1 MTGAPRDQTRPVHV
15 RERACACECAR
26 ACACACVRVRAACA
40 RACVRVCVRSVGKL
54 QASLGSVLTMK
65 ESVYA
70 TSFSAC
76 RSVLP
81 GARSTSA
88 SLPGQFD
95 AKS

>member
-1 MTGAPRDQTRPVHV
+1 MCV
-15 RERACACECAR
+15 RVRAR
-26 ACACACVRVRAACA
+26 ACACVRARARVRARACACVR
-40 RACVRVCVRSVGKL
+40 VRSVGKL